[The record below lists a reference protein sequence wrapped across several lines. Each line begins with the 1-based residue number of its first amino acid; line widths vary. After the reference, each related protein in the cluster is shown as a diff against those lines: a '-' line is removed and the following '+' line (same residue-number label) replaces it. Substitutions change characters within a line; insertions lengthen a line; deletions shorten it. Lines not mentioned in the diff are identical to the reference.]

1 VANDELYTPKWIFDA
16 LGVEF
21 DLDVCAP
28 KNGPLHT
35 PTKRWFSQE
44 DDGLANEWTGRVWMN
59 PPYSKPAPWIDKWL
73 NHGNGFA
80 LVAFSKSNW
89 FGDLWN
95 SKAAL
100 CRLPTNTAFIDT
112 NNKKQQIWMPVCM
125 FAIGETNITA
135 LEMSG
140 LGRIR

>member
-1 VANDELYTPKWIFDA
+1 MANDELYTPKWIFDA

-28 KNGPLHT
+28 KDGPLHT

-44 DDGLANEWTGRVWMN
+44 DDGLANEWIGRVWMN

-80 LVAFSKSNW
+80 LVPFSKSEW
-89 FGDLWN
+89 FRKLWN
-95 SKAAL
+95 SSSMGVFAQ
-100 CRLPTNTAFIDT
+100 TNTKFVKPDG
-112 NNKKQQIWMPVCM
+112 KEMQIFMPTALW
-125 FAIGETNITA
+125 AIGSQNIMVLNQA
-135 LEMSG
+135 K
-140 LGRIR
+140 LGRLR